1 MSCTYTCSWSI
12 TRRMFPFG
20 SYCGRKILSCCTSL
34 KFDFLMHLKCCN
46 LYIFLEVGLNYFQL
60 GTTKELI
67 PEEMW
72 LRLVEW
78 PGYLELVLVSARKF
92 TEEARFQNLV
102 YPKNWKARILC
113 QFSVTKM
120 IPENWGD
127 FLGICNTI
135 SNISPLA
142 IGVKSSQTWDLRYGG
157 GPALPRK
164 VICMGR
170 DHHMQVGRFHGIPP
184 SWQWIHQKTT
194 ARWNCTLH

>member
-78 PGYLELVLVSARKF
+78 PGYLELVLVSAREIHRGSLLSK
-92 TEEARFQNLV
+92 LGL
-102 YPKNWKARILC
+102 PKNWKGRFLC
-113 QFSVTKM
+113 QFTVTKM
-120 IPENWGD
+120 IPENLRR
-127 FLGICNTI
+127 FCFGICKTI

-142 IGVKSSQTWDLRYGG
+142 IGVTWGMEVAQHCPGRSFVWAVITTCRWGG
-157 GPALPRK
+157 FMAFP
-164 VICMGR
+164 
-170 DHHMQVGRFHGIPP
+170 QVDSGSIRI
-184 SWQWIHQKTT
+184 QR